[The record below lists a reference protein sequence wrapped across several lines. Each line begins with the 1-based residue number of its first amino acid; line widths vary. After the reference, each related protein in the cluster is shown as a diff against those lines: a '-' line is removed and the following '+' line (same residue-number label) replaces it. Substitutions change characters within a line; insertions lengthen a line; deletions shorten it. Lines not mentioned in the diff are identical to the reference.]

1 MNTEKK
7 IIDTSKYADYVIDK
21 ITEVCKSC
29 GPRPA
34 GSDADTKAQGYY
46 IKHTEEICD
55 ETAKEEFK
63 CSDKA
68 FMAWVAVGAVLV
80 LSALVFYL
88 FGMPVVSLIL
98 TLLTLFEIIGEFGIY
113 KQILDPFF
121 KKKTSANII
130 GTRKASG
137 ETKKRIVF
145 CGHTDSAFE
154 WTYTYYGGR
163 PAVATVIFGAVI
175 DIVLLL
181 AGSITSICLD
191 GAINLGFVFGNAHIA
206 VKIFAVLLLLVA
218 PIIIAA
224 FAFCNFKKPVM
235 GANDN
240 LTGCYIALA
249 IEKYLKDNDIRFEN
263 TEVVSLMAGAE
274 ECGLRGS
281 KAYAKLHKDEL
292 QNPDIETVFV
302 GIDTV
307 REFDFMQ
314 IIDKDLN
321 GFSKSDARVVNLI
334 KEGAHLAGFDNITVG
349 PISLGATDAA
359 AMNEIGIPAAS
370 FVAMDPTP
378 AKYYHTRLDAEDN
391 LDKKAI
397 DTCLKIMLRTLF
409 LFDEK
414 GLK

>member
-1 MNTEKK
+1 M
-7 IIDTSKYADYVIDK
+7 DTKKYADYVVEK
-21 ITEVCKSC
+21 ITEICKNC

-34 GSDADTKAQGYY
+34 GSEADIKAQEYY
-46 IKHTEEICD
+46 VRHTKEVCD
-55 ETAKEEFK
+55 KTEKEEFK
-63 CSDKA
+63 CSDTA
-68 FMAWVAVGAVLV
+68 FMSWVVVGAVLV
-80 LSALVFYL
+80 LSAFAFFI
-88 FGMPVVSLIL
+88 FGMPVVSLAL
-98 TLLTLFEIIGEFGIY
+98 TMLALFVIIGEFGIY
-113 KQILDPFF
+113 KQILDLFF

-137 ETKKRIVF
+137 ETKRRIVF

-163 PAVATVIFGAVI
+163 PAVLTIILSAVV

-181 AGSITSICLD
+181 AGSITAICLESAFNP
-191 GAINLGFVFGNAHIA
+191 GLVFGNAHTA
-206 VKIFAVLLLLVA
+206 VKVFAILLIIIA
-218 PIIIAA
+218 PVIIAA

-235 GANDN
+235 GANDD
-240 LTGCYIALA
+240 LTGCYISLA
-249 IEKYLKDNDIRFEN
+249 IVKYLKDNDIRFEN
-263 TEVVSLMAGAE
+263 TEVVSMMAGGE

-292 QNPDIETVFV
+292 KNPDVETVFI
-302 GIDTV
+302 GLDTV

-321 GFSKSDARVVNLI
+321 GLSKSDLRVVNLI
-334 KEGAHLAGFDNITVG
+334 KEGAHLAGFDNVSVN

-359 AMNEIGIPAAS
+359 AMNEIGVPAAS
-370 FVAMDPTP
+370 FTAMDPAP
-378 AKYYHTRLDAEDN
+378 ARYYHTRLDAEDN

-397 DTCLKIMLRTLF
+397 DTALKIMLETLF
-409 LFDEK
+409 LFDKK